1 MCNPLTHS
9 RDESRWCFR
18 HSPCVPHPL
27 HHCLLACTAVAAA
40 ATSRHLRHITGSLL
54 YPKRGRR
61 AGAGLGGGSANAATT
76 LWAANEAAGRPASDA
91 QLLAWAADIGSDIS
105 VFFSQGAAYCTG
117 R

>member
-1 MCNPLTHS
+1 MLYALST
-9 RDESRWCFR
+9 
-18 HSPCVPHPL
+18 L
-27 HHCLLACTAVAAA
+27 HHPSLACTFAAA
-40 ATSRHLRHITGSLL
+40 AASQAICTLCFCTELG
-54 YPKRGRR
+54 PERGGC

-76 LWAANEAAGRPASDA
+76 LWAANEVAGRPASDA